1 MITPDYNRAMTILRN
16 QKKLDMFLYY
26 YTSDSTFFK
35 MLDNLR
41 IKTSKFNEVNDLDE
55 ANFDYLGGYW
65 IKNPQIREYINN
77 KCRFISFVHDEP
89 LIEGLI
95 EGTSHPRMWAQ
106 YANNNKGV
114 CLILNRERVLSVCKK
129 QYGDDAFIIGDI
141 NYTYSK
147 LPPKD
152 FEKEI
157 ADDCKKLE
165 VEDIIRKYYEG
176 LLLTKHADWEQEFET
191 RLLLFGEIDWFP
203 IEGCIE
209 GICLGRKFV
218 EDITSIARLIEII
231 SSENFNY
238 KGYITK
244 DTLGLV
250 TTVDGGYTCESIRQ
264 SFQIDNLIGRNI
276 KTLADFQKA

>member
-1 MITPDYNRAMTILRN
+1 MIIPDYDRAMYLLRN
-16 QKKLDMFLYY
+16 EKNVDLFLYY

-65 IKNPQIREYINN
+65 IKNPKIREYINN

-89 LIEGLI
+89 LIEG
-95 EGTSHPRMWAQ
+95 TSHPRMWAQ

-114 CLILNRERVLSVCKK
+114 CLVLNRERVLNECKK
-129 QYGDDAFIIGDI
+129 RFGEDVVMIGDI

-147 LPPKD
+147 LPPK
-152 FEKEI
+152 ELETEI
-157 ADDCKKLE
+157 ADNCKKLD
-165 VEDIIRKYYEG
+165 VEDIIKKYYEG

-191 RLLLFGEIDWFP
+191 RLLLFGEIDWLP
-203 IEGCIE
+203 IDGCIE

-218 EDITSIARLIEII
+218 EDIASIARLIETI
-231 SSENFNY
+231 SSENFKY

-244 DTLGLV
+244 DALGLV

-264 SFQIDNLIGRNI
+264 SFQISNLIGRNN
-276 KTLADFQKA
+276 KTLSDFQKA